1 MTTIAFLVSEITK
14 AIFLVE
20 NNICKQDKAI
30 AYSCVHRSWC
40 AGCQW
45 HNNPKTCT
53 YIQILSKKW
62 NYNNHTFHNQNFY
75 THKF

>member
-30 AYSCVHRSWC
+30 AYSCVHRSSC
-40 AGCQW
+40 AGPQ
-45 HNNPKTCT
+45 
-53 YIQILSKKW
+53 
-62 NYNNHTFHNQNFY
+62 
-75 THKF
+75 

>member
-30 AYSCVHRSWC
+30 AYSCVHRSSC
-40 AGCQW
+40 AGPQW
-45 HNNPKTCT
+45 HNPKTCT
-53 YIQILSKKW
+53 YIQILGKKW
-62 NYNNHTFHNQNFY
+62 NYYNHTFRNQNFY
-75 THKF
+75 IHKF